1 MGPQSP
7 PHKKTWGVFVADE
20 AQRIKNRNTTSD
32 AVKGI
37 KRHRSWALTGTPLEN
52 AEDEL
57 ASIVEFVD
65 QGDLSSDKHY
75 LPGLTLRARHQELQ
89 LRRKKAEVLQD
100 LPPKSTT
107 KLPISLLPAQQN
119 SYDRAEKEGIIHLRE
134 LGRDVRIQHVLELI
148 ARLKQI
154 CNADPETGQ
163 SSKIEDIRQRVE
175 TLTRQGNRAIVF
187 SQYTSAGFGVAA
199 IAEALQDFSPLS
211 FTGELS
217 LEERRSV
224 IGRFRTNDS
233 HKALILSLR
242 AGGVGLN
249 LQEASYVFHL
259 DRWWNPAIERQAEDR
274 SHRYGQTIPV
284 HVFKYSCI
292 ATIEERIDR
301 ILERKQELFDELVD
315 DVSLDL
321 ARALSA
327 EDLFGLFKLDRPRT
341 SGAGL

>member
-1 MGPQSP
+1 M
-7 PHKKTWGVFVADE
+7 
-20 AQRIKNRNTTSD
+20 
-32 AVKGI
+32 
-37 KRHRSWALTGTPLEN
+37 
-52 AEDEL
+52 
-57 ASIVEFVD
+57 
-65 QGDLSSDKHY
+65 
-75 LPGLTLRARHQELQ
+75 
-89 LRRKKAEVLQD
+89 
-100 LPPKSTT
+100 
-107 KLPISLLPAQQN
+107 
-119 SYDRAEKEGIIHLRE
+119 
-134 LGRDVRIQHVLELI
+134 ELI

-175 TLTRQGNRAIVF
+175 TLTQQGNRAIVF

-327 EDLFGLFKLDRPRT
+327 EDLFGLFQLDRPRT
-341 SGAGL
+341 PGAGL